1 MGNFRSLV
9 EAVQRRRAHVTV
21 VSSVRTRPPM
31 VADELRRQ
39 ADAFLELDDL
49 KAAIGRHWKRS
60 RRATIE
66 FRRVI
71 VGSKSG
77 TTRPDAGWPH
87 VKYFHRSKIVFR
99 STTPV
104 VFAYPHRTGAG
115 EFISNQFSP
124 GRPRA
129 LLRPFL
135 FLQRDQPGELE
146 QIIAMALKCLASLSG
161 F

>member
-1 MGNFRSLV
+1 
-9 EAVQRRRAHVTV
+9 
-21 VSSVRTRPPM
+21 M

-66 FRRVI
+66 FRGVI

-129 LLRPFL
+129 LLAAIFIPAARPTRGTGTNNRYGAQVPCIALRFL
-135 FLQRDQPGELE
+135 RRR
-146 QIIAMALKCLASLSG
+146 ARLAATQ
-161 F
+161 FN